1 MNEVASTLP
10 ARAARARAE
19 RPGFAVAAEQHLDDV
34 YAYLLYFVG
43 DRSAAEDLTGE
54 TFERALKRWRRY
66 DARRGSARTW
76 LCQLARS
83 VALDY
88 LRAEARRRGRE
99 ERYAAARFA
108 EPGGDPPGDGL
119 SPELQ
124 AAIAALSAGEREVI
138 ALRVVLE
145 LDTDETARLLGVS
158 RTACTTRLSRALQKL
173 QSTLEANDV

>member
-10 ARAARARAE
+10 ARTARARAE
-19 RPGFAVAAEQHLDDV
+19 RPGFTAAAEEHLDDV

-43 DRSAAEDLTGE
+43 DCSAAEDLTGE
-54 TFERALKRWRRY
+54 TFERALKHWRRY

-88 LRAEARRRGRE
+88 LRAEARRRRRE
-99 ERYAAARFA
+99 ERYAAALPGQA
-108 EPGGDPPGDGL
+108 EEPLANGL
-119 SPELQ
+119 SPEL
-124 AAIAALSAGEREVI
+124 ASAIGTLSAGEREVI

-145 LDTDETARLLGVS
+145 LDTDETARLLGVT